1 MSKSTAAV
9 GRRNRRGV
17 RAQLAREFTGF
28 IGTPAAFRAL
38 VGPPQD
44 ATGGESDRDYHR
56 IYLPDEVRKAKL
68 RMLEVEDVL
77 ARRPAALGLPPIINS
92 RMSKGGTGKT
102 TIAANVSA
110 TLAMMGY
117 KVLMIDGDPQ
127 ASLTG
132 VFGIDWATEE
142 IEHIGHVMQRV
153 TRGKAPQIQSAI
165 RSIYPDGMLDLIASD
180 ITLADTDT
188 WLVSAMSRET
198 LFSRVLTAEADF
210 LSQYD
215 VIIVDS
221 APGTTLLTNAIMY
234 GAGNIL
240 AVVWMD
246 GQSLKAME
254 VLSSNIGELNETFA
268 PQGLRLSTHLVA
280 NGFHPS
286 YQTCRD
292 AWETLRHAYPDML
305 NEVRIPHASSFMRQI
320 DLRQTSQ
327 SGPVLEREPSSAAAR
342 AIIDLTKSLIRHYDI
357 RMAGHGAV

>member
-1 MSKSTAAV
+1 MSKSKAV
-9 GRRNRRGV
+9 GERRNRRGV

-38 VGPPQD
+38 VGPSSS
-44 ATGGESDRDYHR
+44 AEGGEDRDYHR
-56 IYLPDEVRKAKL
+56 VYLPDEVRRAKL
-68 RMLEVEDVL
+68 RMLGVEDVL
-77 ARRPAALGLPPIINS
+77 ARRPASLGLPPVINS

-102 TIAANVSA
+102 TIAANVAS

-142 IEHIGHVMQRV
+142 IEHIGHIMARMAK
-153 TRGKAPQIQSAI
+153 GKAPSMPSAV
-165 RSIYPDGMLDLIASD
+165 RSIYAEGMLDLIASD

-198 LFSRVLTAEADF
+198 IFSRVLTAEKEF

-234 GAGNIL
+234 GSGNIL

-268 PQGLRLSTHLVA
+268 SQGLKLTTHLVA

-286 YQTCRD
+286 FQTCRD
-292 AWETLRHAYPDML
+292 AWETLRQAYPDML
-305 NEVRIPHASSFMRQI
+305 DDVRIPHASSFMRQI
-320 DLRQTSQ
+320 DLRQNNQ

-357 RMAGHGAV
+357 RMGGHGAA